1 MHSSIRH
8 NLRIRAHWEN
18 KPVLVRKIYNFL
30 TSIQSQNVSKSRAG
44 ITQNVNNN
52 SWINGANTFPSV
64 LLLAF
69 NSCQCLWQKVP
80 NCLVAESTRW
90 KLHFK
95 KWHQIYSQT
104 TTCLGKNNH
113 LPENGWEYF
122 PSRGLLV
129 DQWAVLQRLLSYLCP
144 IEPFQSAFH
153 SPFSVSFGYFRLF
166 DGYLEIYALSIITKK
181 LFTLVKLKV
190 RWNYFISNISLQ
202 MWFRC
207 QATIVLMSPLFEK
220 KLEIIQTAFSQFRPN
235 LRNS

>member
-1 MHSSIRH
+1 M
-8 NLRIRAHWEN
+8 
-18 KPVLVRKIYNFL
+18 FL
-30 TSIQSQNVSKSRAG
+30 PQFKVKTCQNQGPEPFRMWM
-44 ITQNVNNN
+44 NNN

-104 TTCLGKNNH
+104 TTCLGKN

-129 DQWAVLQRLLSYLCP
+129 DQWAVLQRLLSYLYP
-144 IEPFQSAFH
+144 IEPYQSTFH

-166 DGYLEIYALSIITKK
+166 DGYLEIYALRNITKK
-181 LFTLVKLKV
+181 AIYSCEIEGEVKLL
-190 RWNYFISNISLQ
+190 YF
-202 MWFRC
+202 
-207 QATIVLMSPLFEK
+207 K
-220 KLEIIQTAFSQFRPN
+220 Y
-235 LRNS
+235 